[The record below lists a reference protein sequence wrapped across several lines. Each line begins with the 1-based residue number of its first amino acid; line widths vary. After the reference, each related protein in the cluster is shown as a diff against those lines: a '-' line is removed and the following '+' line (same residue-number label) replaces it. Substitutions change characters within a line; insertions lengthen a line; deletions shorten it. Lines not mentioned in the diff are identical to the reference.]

1 MWTCTHHICGR
12 CWYIFRT
19 LAWPRRISLCGSCV
33 AVNTVLAYH
42 ILNRTTDLHV
52 IHPLLTLGAYLRC
65 ATRCS
70 PIAASRVFAY
80 TLTRRHTL
88 AQMMPRRSYALLP
101 QRMRRKCSVTI
112 NIAADYFSN
121 WVPGRRVTCRKPRED
136 SRCGSLA
143 RTGA

>member
-1 MWTCTHHICGR
+1 
-12 CWYIFRT
+12 
-19 LAWPRRISLCGSCV
+19 V

-42 ILNRTTDLHV
+42 SLDRTTHLHV

-88 AQMMPRRSYALLP
+88 AQMMPQRSCALLP
-101 QRMRRKCSVTI
+101 QRTRRKCPVTI

-143 RTGA
+143 RTGAQAVLRPLRGASPALPDVESSNKCLENTAF